1 MEMLEFTNKMEKA
14 LKEYYGENAEVRI
27 HKVYKNNGLLLYGIC
42 VLENGKNIA
51 PTIYLNSFH
60 KAYEE
65 GESFGVLFRRVIEI
79 TEENQLSQSLDVD
92 FFLDYEKVKKRL
104 VLRLIHLAE
113 NEELLKS
120 VPYQK
125 FMDLAV
131 VCYCVLE
138 NEEIGSG
145 AILIHK
151 HHVKAWEIEEE
162 ILFQDAYMSSPR
174 IEPYQIMKMGEMIKD
189 ILSET
194 IVQEAHSLYGD
205 EAENRIP
212 GMLEHM
218 TSEVDQAEIPM
229 YVLTNR
235 KRYYGAAC
243 IVYPD
248 VLEKIGD
255 LLQEDYY
262 IIPSSVHEILFL
274 PASECLD
281 SKALNTII
289 EDVNRSQVEEED
301 WLSDH
306 TYLYQREQKKLL
318 SMTTAP

>member
-1 MEMLEFTNKMEKA
+1 MEILEFTNKMEKA

-79 TEENQLSQSLDVD
+79 TEENQLSKSLDVD

-104 VLRLIHLAE
+104 VLRLIHLNE
-113 NEELLKS
+113 NKELLKS
-120 VPYQK
+120 VPYQE

-131 VCYCVLE
+131 VCYCILE
-138 NEEIGSG
+138 NDEIGSG

-162 ILFQDAYMSSPR
+162 VLFQDAFVSSPR
-174 IEPYQIMKMGEMIKD
+174 IEPCQIMKMREMIKD
-189 ILSET
+189 ILSEN
-194 IVQEAHSLYGD
+194 ILQEAHSLYGD
-205 EAENRIP
+205 EAENMIP
-212 GMLEHM
+212 GMLEHLANEM
-218 TSEVDQAEIPM
+218 EQVEVPM
-229 YVLTNR
+229 YVLTNK

-243 IVYPD
+243 IVYPNI
-248 VLEKIGD
+248 LEEIGD

-274 PASECLD
+274 PAGKCIDSE
-281 SKALNTII
+281 ALNSII
-289 EDVNRSQVEEED
+289 EDVNRTQVEDED

-318 SMTTAP
+318 SIPTKP